1 MFRNHPL
8 NIVIELKN
16 VTAIGINS
24 KLGLP
29 NNVSISLG

>member
-1 MFRNHPL
+1 MFRNNAL

-16 VTAIGINS
+16 EIAIGINP
-24 KLGLP
+24 KLELP